1 MEFNVVNGKVDFIL
15 ISGNSRIKSS
25 MLEKEAKELVETGQV
40 KRKGNLIIV
49 NDKFIFGEE
58 EPEAV
63 KVEVKKEVKEEPKV
77 EVEEEVKEE
86 PKKRNN
92 KRKETKG
99 KTNPR
104 KIKSKRDK

>member
-58 EPEAV
+58 EPE
-63 KVEVKKEVKEEPKV
+63 VKKEVKEEPKV